1 MLAIIL
7 LPPYDGYCYYYIYL
21 LDDDEVCAI
30 IVSAMAPPRDK
41 TLRLFMPADDSFI
54 DCYSMPVLLFF
65 C

>member
-7 LPPYDGYCYYYIYL
+7 LPPYDGYYCYYIYL
-21 LDDDEVCAI
+21 LDEEVCAM

-41 TLRLFMPADDSFI
+41 TLRLADDSFI
-54 DCYSMPVLLFF
+54 DCYSMLVLLFF